1 MNNILGGQL
10 KTINQKLFWQGT
22 YSKNFRISACYLENF
37 QLISQFKFINAE
49 KTTVMFYSSL
59 YNNEKMVSEHWL
71 EIFQRSPH
79 KSYTYYTS
87 GMENFGCYAMAGHT
101 ANVWKHKLKHKNQKV
116 FLHMSQAI
124 YFERN
129 LEIIN

>member
-1 MNNILGGQL
+1 
-10 KTINQKLFWQGT
+10 
-22 YSKNFRISACYLENF
+22 
-37 QLISQFKFINAE
+37 
-49 KTTVMFYSSL
+49 MFYSSL

-71 EIFQRSPH
+71 EIFQSSPH

-101 ANVWKHKLKHKNQKV
+101 ENVWKHKLKHKNQKV